1 MITLTA
7 SQIALITGCPIAA
20 AVIAIACIAIKIIKA
35 YTAISK
41 AVADKVDKATVT
53 ILIEELRRE
62 KKENARMRKVLV
74 EAIEATTK
82 VNYGD
87 SHDDDGNKKI

>member
-1 MITLTA
+1 MFTLTA

-20 AVIAIACIAIKIIKA
+20 AVIFFLVIAIKIIKA

-41 AVADKVDKATVT
+41 TVADKADKVTVVT
-53 ILIEELRRE
+53 LIEELRRE
-62 KKENARMRKVLV
+62 KKENAKMRKVLM